1 MPTYNL
7 RCTDR
12 DKCGHSW
19 QDFMSISEKEK
30 AVCPKCG
37 AKAETDYGAGA
48 GSSSVLI
55 KGAGFYAEKV
65 IR

>member
-12 DKCGHSW
+12 KKCGHRW
-19 QDFMSISEKEK
+19 QDFMSISEKEN

-37 AKAETDYGAGA
+37 AKAETDYGAKASG
-48 GSSSVLI
+48 SVLI

>member
-12 DKCGHSW
+12 EKCGHRW

-30 AVCPKCG
+30 AICPKCG
-37 AKAETDYGAGA
+37 AKAETDYGAGTES
-48 GSSSVLI
+48 GSVLI
-55 KGAGFYAEKV
+55 KGTGFYAEKV

>member
-1 MPTYNL
+1 
-7 RCTDR
+7 
-12 DKCGHSW
+12 
-19 QDFMSISEKEK
+19 MSISEKEK

-37 AKAETDYGAGA
+37 AKAETDYGTGA

>member
-12 DKCGHSW
+12 EKCGHRW
-19 QDFMSISEKEK
+19 QDFMSISEKEN

-37 AKAETDYGAGA
+37 AKASG
-48 GSSSVLI
+48 SVLI

>member
-12 DKCGHSW
+12 EKCGHRW

-48 GSSSVLI
+48 GNSSVLI

>member
-1 MPTYNL
+1 
-7 RCTDR
+7 
-12 DKCGHSW
+12 
-19 QDFMSISEKEK
+19 MSISEKEN

-37 AKAETDYGAGA
+37 AKAETDYGAKASG
-48 GSSSVLI
+48 SVLI